1 MKDFVFHSSGQNVDA
16 NRERATRTTVVRQSM
31 LNAIRG
37 GVATLPLIGEWV
49 RPTKVPRLDSLAL
62 NVAYNF
68 IGIAIAFVILLVVF
82 GSFSVALNIL
92 QNFIGCKVTGYEFH
106 GGVNVLGYLYVGLYM
121 SLPATAFAIFF
132 GVLSENAISVY
143 RVLNYF
149 TPIAWAALGGAT
161 GALMNEAKGLDTITP
176 SHAAIAGAAS
186 GCCCFVVLVVITIL
200 IWSWACIASCARG
213 R

>member
-1 MKDFVFHSSGQNVDA
+1 MDA
-16 NRERATRTTVVRQSM
+16 NRERATGTTVVRQSM
-31 LNAIRG
+31 LNAVRG
-37 GVATLPLIGEWV
+37 GVATLPLIGEWFK
-49 RPTKVPRLDSLAL
+49 PTEVAKLDSLTL

-68 IGIAIAFVILLVVF
+68 IGIAIAFLILLVLF
-82 GSFSVALNIL
+82 GSFSAALNIL

-121 SLPATAFAIFF
+121 SPAATAFAIFF
-132 GVLSENAISVY
+132 GVLGENAISVY

-161 GALMNEAKGLDTITP
+161 GALMNEAKGLDTISP

-186 GCCCFVVLVVITIL
+186 GCFCLVLLVVIIIL
-200 IWSWACIASCARG
+200 IRLWSRICSCAQG